1 METYD
6 IHGKPYHRTL
16 MIILLLVG
24 TFAGVLNQTSLG
36 TAIPTLMENFKVPLS
51 TTQQATTWFLL
62 ANGIMIP
69 VSAFLATRFS
79 TKRLYMTAYAILVSG
94 LLLAALAP
102 TAHWGVFLAARI
114 VQACAVGITM
124 PLMQVVMI
132 NVFPAEQ
139 RGAAMGINGLV
150 VGLAPAVGPTLS
162 GWILKKDFSVLG
174 IYLGWRAIFILP
186 LVILLLVLSLSPF
199 MLRDVIPQ
207 QAVKLDS
214 ISLGLSILGL
224 GAFLWGFTNVAAYGW
239 LDIVYVILP
248 ILVGIGGIYLFS
260 KRQLQLEKPFL
271 DIRVF
276 RNKQFTL
283 TTIAIALTMMA
294 MIGVEMMLPLY
305 LQNVRGLSPL
315 NSGMVLLPGALIM
328 GLISPV
334 SGRIYDKIGARYL
347 ALLGFTILA
356 AATLPFV
363 FLNENTS
370 RLLITVLYAIRMFGI
385 SMILMPLTASAM
397 NALPSHES
405 AHGTAANNT
414 VRQISSSIVVAVLS
428 SVTQNIISSKQPPKM
443 LLSIHPEQYAKQLL
457 EANLNGFHASF
468 FLGFMFAVV
477 GFIVVLFLH
486 KGKVIE
492 K

>member
-1 METYD
+1 M
-6 IHGKPYHRTL
+6 G
-16 MIILLLVG
+16 
-24 TFAGVLNQTSLG
+24 S
-36 TAIPTLMENFKVPLS
+36 
-51 TTQQATTWFLL
+51 FL
-62 ANGIMIP
+62 
-69 VSAFLATRFS
+69 T
-79 TKRLYMTAYAILVSG
+79 
-94 LLLAALAP
+94 
-102 TAHWGVFLAARI
+102 ARI

-214 ISLGLSILGL
+214 TSLGLSILGL
-224 GAFLWGFTNVAAYGW
+224 VLSLGLYKCCSLWLARYGVRDFTYFSRYWWN
-239 LDIVYVILP
+239 LP
-248 ILVGIGGIYLFS
+248 LS

-370 RLLITVLYAIRMFGI
+370 RFLITVLYAIRMFGI

-414 VRQISSSIVVAVLS
+414 VRQISSSIVVACYRV
-428 SVTQNIISSKQPPKM
+428 
-443 LLSIHPEQYAKQLL
+443 
-457 EANLNGFHASF
+457 
-468 FLGFMFAVV
+468 
-477 GFIVVLFLH
+477 
-486 KGKVIE
+486 
-492 K
+492 